1 MINAQWI
8 ITEREESKVQNEH
21 LTENAGVVGDTVEMT
36 QTLRSSKNVPAVA
49 CLLFPPQ
56 TPRPV
61 GQLSFSL
68 HFPQTIFS
76 TLWSKRVCL
85 VLCSSF
91 QLLELFDSE
100 DPRERDFLKTILH
113 RIYGKFLG
121 LRAFIRKQINNIFL
135 RWVKRHTSM
144 FCHVLVLYL
153 TRWCRL
159 QRDFIK
165 TYEQTRVCFKS
176 TSEFC
181 SRKIGKTNSKMT
193 FSLEIPTPVS
203 FHFSPV
209 NSPFK

>member
-1 MINAQWI
+1 MFLLKISCGLFTFSSA
-8 ITEREESKVQNEH
+8 
-21 LTENAGVVGDTVEMT
+21 DTSACRPALVFT
-36 QTLRSSKNVPAVA
+36 ALPSNV
-49 CLLFPPQ
+49 
-56 TPRPV
+56 
-61 GQLSFSL
+61 
-68 HFPQTIFS
+68 FS

-135 RWVKRHTSM
+135 RWVKRRASM

-165 TYEQTRVCFKS
+165 TYEQTRDCYKS

-181 SRKIGKTNSKMT
+181 SRKIGKTN
-193 FSLEIPTPVS
+193 
-203 FHFSPV
+203 
-209 NSPFK
+209 